1 MSIITLP
8 TSFRPVEF
16 SFGQN
21 RYDTTE
27 RSDSTG
33 SEAARVLAPPRWTC
47 SVTSAEFMTLIE
59 AGTWRAWLHSG
70 RGRVNVF
77 AIYDP
82 VRQAPQ
88 GTMRGSP
95 RLAAQL
101 AAGAVTATLIGGT
114 WGTLKRGDL
123 LQVGTGV
130 GTSQL
135 VEVVADASPTGTG
148 STANWTDG
156 LGNPSTWTDGSSNP
170 TTWSDLGTVTITF
183 EPPTRIAFA
192 KQAVVTWDKPLA
204 YYRQQGNTKS
214 RYSTRAKNREGGFA
228 QDFEETFDA

>member
-1 MSIITLP
+1 MSVITQP
-8 TSFRPVEF
+8 TTIKLADF

-21 RYDTTE
+21 RYDTEE

-33 SEAARVLAPPRWTC
+33 SEAARLLGPPRWTC
-47 SVTSAEFMTLIE
+47 SITSGEHMTLIE
-59 AGTWRAWLHSG
+59 AGVWRAWLRSG
-70 RGRVNVF
+70 RGKVNVF

-123 LQVGTGV
+123 LQFGTGV

-135 VEVVADASPTGTG
+135 VEVATDASPTGTG

-183 EPPTRIAFA
+183 EPPTRIAFSTGA
-192 KQAVVTWDKPLA
+192 AVAWDKPLS
-204 YYRQQGNTKS
+204 YYRQQGNTRS
-214 RYSTRAKNREGGFA
+214 RYSTAAYQREGGFA
-228 QDFEETFDA
+228 QDFEETFSA